1 MEHDVDPDDAVR
13 RQLAGESL
21 GQHEGSPQVG
31 LHMPVPA
38 LPVGVVDLVPLE
50 NAGVVDQRRLV
61 QEAIL
66 LVAGG
71 AAPRAMVA
79 GLRLGDHLL
88 EPARRYAAAAGV
100 RVVPSYT
107 VDEAGLAIIVEADG

>member
-1 MEHDVDPDDAVR
+1 MSIGT
-13 RQLAGESL
+13 AGT
-21 GQHEGSPQVG
+21 
-31 LHMPVPA
+31 A
-38 LPVGVVDLVPLE
+38 A
-50 NAGVVDQRRLV
+50 AG
-61 QEAIL
+61 
-66 LVAGG
+66 AGCQ

-79 GLRLGDHLL
+79 GLRLGDHVL